1 MRPWVYMP
9 CLRYSFKERAEAA
22 EAAFER
28 AEKADMLLVGN
39 ELGNQ
44 RFPDC
49 TLFLPIP
56 PSAVGK
62 PLIKRFSVYN
72 EFILQ
77 HLWGDKMRLTVSKI
91 LNFRFID
98 GL

>member
-56 PSAVGK
+56 SRAIGK
-62 PLIKRFSVYN
+62 LLIKRFFAYK
-72 EFILQ
+72 EFFRSILCRQ
-77 HLWGDKMRLTVSKI
+77 KRKCG
-91 LNFRFID
+91 
-98 GL
+98 

>member
-44 RFPDC
+44 KFPDC
-49 TLFLPIP
+49 TLSPPIP
-56 PSAVGK
+56 PSAIGEA
-62 PLIKRFSVYN
+62 LIKRFFAYK
-72 EFILQ
+72 EFFPQ
-77 HLWGDKMRLTVSKI
+77 HLRSGTKC
-91 LNFRFID
+91 
-98 GL
+98 G